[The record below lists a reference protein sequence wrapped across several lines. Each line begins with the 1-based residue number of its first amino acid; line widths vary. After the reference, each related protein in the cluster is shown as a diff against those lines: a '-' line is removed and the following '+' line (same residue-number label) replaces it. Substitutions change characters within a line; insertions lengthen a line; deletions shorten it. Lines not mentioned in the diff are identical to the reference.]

1 MKLTAIIPVRAGSQ
15 RVKNKNL
22 KPFAQSTLLD
32 IKIETLK
39 KVQGID
45 EIIVSSDS
53 DEMLDVAKRHGVGT
67 HRRDEHFAS
76 NEVNN
81 SDFMQN
87 LSTIVDGGHIMYAPC
102 TSPLLSSETITEIVS
117 KYKENNLRNIVTV
130 TTQKHHM
137 WLDGRPLNY
146 DPTNAPNSQDLP
158 DIYSVNYGCC
168 ILSKEDLYKC
178 RNVVTDTPTFHI
190 TDEIESIDIDTEFDF
205 MSAEFV
211 YKRVYGIQT
220 NKRI

>member
-15 RVKNKNL
+15 RVKNKNI
-22 KPFAQSTLLD
+22 KPFANTTLLD

-45 EIIVSSDS
+45 DIIVSSDS
-53 DEMLDVAKRHGVGT
+53 QEMLKIAEEHDVNVHV
-67 HRRDEHFAS
+67 RDEYFAS

-87 LSTIVDGGHIMYAPC
+87 LSTIVDEGHIIYSPC

-117 KYKENNLRNIVTV
+117 KYKNNNLRNIVTV

-137 WLDGRPLNY
+137 WLNGKPLNY
-146 DPTNAPNSQDLP
+146 DPSNAPNSQDLP
-158 DIYSVNYGCC
+158 DIYSINYGCC
-168 ILSKEDLYKC
+168 ILSKDDLYKHK
-178 RNVVTDTPTFHI
+178 NVVVEPTFHI
-190 TDEIESIDIDTEFDF
+190 TNEIESIDIDTEFDF
-205 MSAEFV
+205 IIAEFV
-211 YKRVYGIQT
+211 YRMTHGL
-220 NKRI
+220 

>member
-22 KPFAQSTLLD
+22 KPFAGTTLLE

-53 DEMLDVAKRHGVGT
+53 DEMLFIAEKHNVST
-67 HRRDEHFAS
+67 HKRDEHFAS
-76 NEVNN
+76 NIVNN

-87 LSTIVDGGHIMYAPC
+87 LSTIVDEGDIMYAPC
-102 TSPLLSSETITEIVS
+102 TSPLLSSETITEIVT
-117 KYKENNLRNIVTV
+117 KYKENDLKNIVTV
-130 TTQKHHM
+130 TPQKHHM

-146 DPTNAPNSQDLP
+146 NPSESPNSQDLP

-168 ILSKEDLYKC
+168 ILSKEDLYKHK
-178 RNVVTDTPTFHI
+178 NVVVEPTFHI

-205 MSAEFV
+205 MTAEFV
-211 YKRVYGIQT
+211 YKRVYGL
-220 NKRI
+220 

>member
-15 RVKNKNL
+15 RVKNKNI
-22 KPFAQSTLLD
+22 KPFANTTLLD

-45 EIIVSSDS
+45 DIIVSSDS
-53 DEMLDVAKRHGVGT
+53 QEMLKIAEEHNVNVHV
-67 HRRDEHFAS
+67 RDKYFAS

-87 LSTIVDGGHIMYAPC
+87 LSTIVDEGHIIYSPC

-117 KYKENNLRNIVTV
+117 KYKNNNLRNIVTV

-137 WLDGRPLNY
+137 WLNGKPLNY
-146 DPTNAPNSQDLP
+146 DPSNAPNSQDLP
-158 DIYSVNYGCC
+158 DIYSINYGCC
-168 ILSKEDLYKC
+168 ILSKDDLYKHK
-178 RNVVTDTPTFHI
+178 NVVVEPTFHI
-190 TDEIESIDIDTEFDF
+190 TNEIESIDIDTEFDF
-205 MSAEFV
+205 IIAEFV
-211 YKRVYGIQT
+211 YRMTHGL
-220 NKRI
+220 

>member
-39 KVQGID
+39 NVGGLD

-53 DEMLDVAKRHGVGT
+53 EEMLEVAKRHGVGT
-67 HRRDEHFAS
+67 HRRDKHFAS

-130 TTQKHHM
+130 TQQKHHM

-158 DIYSVNYGCC
+158 DIYSINYGCC
-168 ILSKEDLYKC
+168 ILSKEDLYKYK
-178 RNVVTDTPTFHI
+178 NVVVEPTFHI

-205 MSAEFV
+205 FIAEYV
-211 YKRVYGIQT
+211 YWHIKKGR
-220 NKRI
+220 

>member
-15 RVKNKNL
+15 RVKNKNI
-22 KPFAQSTLLD
+22 KPFANTTLLD

-45 EIIVSSDS
+45 DIIVSSDS
-53 DEMLDVAKRHGVGT
+53 QEMLKIAKEHDVNVHV
-67 HRRDEHFAS
+67 RDEYFAS

-87 LSTIVDGGHIMYAPC
+87 LSTIVDEGHIMYSPC

-117 KYKENNLRNIVTV
+117 KYKNNNLRNIVTV

-137 WLDGRPLNY
+137 WLNGKPLNY
-146 DPTNAPNSQDLP
+146 DPSNAPNSQDLP
-158 DIYSVNYGCC
+158 DIYSINYGCC
-168 ILSKEDLYKC
+168 ILSKDDLYKHK
-178 RNVVTDTPTFHI
+178 NVVVEPTFHI
-190 TDEIESIDIDTEFDF
+190 TNEIESIDIDTEFDF
-205 MSAEFV
+205 IIAEFI
-211 YKRVYGIQT
+211 YRMTHGL
-220 NKRI
+220 

>member
-15 RVKNKNL
+15 RVKNKNI
-22 KPFAQSTLLD
+22 KPFANTTLLD

-45 EIIVSSDS
+45 DIIVSSDS
-53 DEMLDVAKRHGVGT
+53 QEMLKIAKEHDVNVHI
-67 HRRDEHFAS
+67 RDEYFAS

-87 LSTIVDGGHIMYAPC
+87 LSTIVDEGHIMYSPC

-117 KYKENNLRNIVTV
+117 KYKNNKLRNIVTV

-137 WLDGRPLNY
+137 WLNGKPLNY
-146 DPTNAPNSQDLP
+146 DPSNAPNSQDLP
-158 DIYSVNYGCC
+158 DIYSINYGCC
-168 ILSKEDLYKC
+168 ILSKDDLYKHK
-178 RNVVTDTPTFHI
+178 NVVVEPTFHI
-190 TDEIESIDIDTEFDF
+190 TNEIESIDIDTEFDF
-205 MSAEFV
+205 IIAEFV
-211 YKRVYGIQT
+211 YKMTHGL
-220 NKRI
+220 

>member
-15 RVKNKNL
+15 RVKNKNI
-22 KPFAQSTLLD
+22 KPFANTTLLD

-45 EIIVSSDS
+45 DIIVSSDS
-53 DEMLDVAKRHGVGT
+53 QEMLKIAKEHDVNVHV
-67 HRRDEHFAS
+67 RDEYFAS

-87 LSTIVDGGHIMYAPC
+87 LSTIVDEGHIIYSPC

-117 KYKENNLRNIVTV
+117 KYKNNNLRNIVTV

-137 WLDGRPLNY
+137 WLNGKPLNY
-146 DPTNAPNSQDLP
+146 DPSNAPNSQDLP
-158 DIYSVNYGCC
+158 DIYSINYGCC
-168 ILSKEDLYKC
+168 ILSKDDLYKHK
-178 RNVVTDTPTFHI
+178 NVVVEPTFHI
-190 TDEIESIDIDTEFDF
+190 TNEIESIDIDTEFDF
-205 MSAEFV
+205 IIAEFV
-211 YKRVYGIQT
+211 YRMTHGL
-220 NKRI
+220 

>member
-1 MKLTAIIPVRAGSQ
+1 MKLTAIIPVRANSQ

-22 KPFAQSTLLD
+22 KPFAGTTLLE

-45 EIIVSSDS
+45 DIIVTSDS
-53 DEMLDVAKRHGVGT
+53 EEMLFIAEKHDVGT
-67 HRRDEHFAS
+67 HKRDEHFAS
-76 NEVNN
+76 NIVNN

-87 LSTIVDGGHIMYAPC
+87 LSTIVDEGDIMYAPC
-102 TSPLLSSETITEIVS
+102 TSPLLSSETITEIVT
-117 KYKENNLRNIVTV
+117 KYKENDLKNIVTV
-130 TTQKHHM
+130 TPQKHHM

-146 DPTNAPNSQDLP
+146 NPSESPNSQDLP

-168 ILSKEDLYKC
+168 ILSKEDLYKHK
-178 RNVVTDTPTFHI
+178 NVVFEPTFFL

-205 MSAEFV
+205 KVAEYIYRELNV
-211 YKRVYGIQT
+211 
-220 NKRI
+220 

>member
-15 RVKNKNL
+15 RVKNKNI
-22 KPFAQSTLLD
+22 KPFANTTLLD

-45 EIIVSSDS
+45 DIIVSSDS
-53 DEMLDVAKRHGVGT
+53 QEMLKKAEEHDVNVHV
-67 HRRDEHFAS
+67 RDEYFAS

-87 LSTIVDGGHIMYAPC
+87 LSTIVDEGHIMYSPC

-117 KYKENNLRNIVTV
+117 KYKNNNLRNIVTV

-137 WLDGRPLNY
+137 WLNGKPLNY
-146 DPTNAPNSQDLP
+146 DPSNAPNSQDLP
-158 DIYSVNYGCC
+158 DIYSINYGCC
-168 ILSKEDLYKC
+168 ILSKDDLYKHK
-178 RNVVTDTPTFHI
+178 NVVVEPTFHI
-190 TDEIESIDIDTEFDF
+190 TNEIESIDIDTEFDF
-205 MSAEFV
+205 IIAEFV
-211 YKRVYGIQT
+211 YRMTHGL
-220 NKRI
+220 

>member
-15 RVKNKNL
+15 RVKNKNI
-22 KPFAQSTLLD
+22 KPFANTTLLD

-45 EIIVSSDS
+45 DIIVSSDS
-53 DEMLDVAKRHGVGT
+53 QEMLKIAKEHDVNVHI
-67 HRRDEHFAS
+67 RDEYFAS

-87 LSTIVDGGHIMYAPC
+87 LSTIVDEGHIMYSPC

-117 KYKENNLRNIVTV
+117 KYKNNKLRNIVTV

-137 WLDGRPLNY
+137 WLNGKPLNY
-146 DPTNAPNSQDLP
+146 DPSNAPNSQDLP
-158 DIYSVNYGCC
+158 DIYSINYGCC
-168 ILSKEDLYKC
+168 ILSKDDLYKHK
-178 RNVVTDTPTFHI
+178 NVVVEPTFHI
-190 TDEIESIDIDTEFDF
+190 TNEIESIDIDTEFDF
-205 MSAEFV
+205 IIAEFI
-211 YKRVYGIQT
+211 YRMTHGL
-220 NKRI
+220 

>member
-15 RVKNKNL
+15 RVKNKNI
-22 KPFAQSTLLD
+22 KPFANTTLLD

-45 EIIVSSDS
+45 DIIVSSDS
-53 DEMLDVAKRHGVGT
+53 QEMLKIAKKHDVNVHI
-67 HRRDEHFAS
+67 RDEYFAS

-87 LSTIVDGGHIMYAPC
+87 LSTIVDEGHIMYSPC

-117 KYKENNLRNIVTV
+117 KYKNNKLRNIVTV

-137 WLDGRPLNY
+137 WLNGKPLNY

-158 DIYSVNYGCC
+158 DIYSINYGCC
-168 ILSKEDLYKC
+168 ILSKDDLYKHK
-178 RNVVTDTPTFHI
+178 NVVVEPTFHI
-190 TDEIESIDIDTEFDF
+190 TNEIESIDIDTEFDF
-205 MSAEFV
+205 IVAEFV
-211 YKRVYGIQT
+211 YRMTHGL
-220 NKRI
+220 

>member
-1 MKLTAIIPVRAGSQ
+1 MTKSWSQ
-15 RVKNKNL
+15 PAADQQQQPLVTHTVKNKNI
-22 KPFAQSTLLD
+22 KPFANTTLLD

-45 EIIVSSDS
+45 DIIVSSDS
-53 DEMLDVAKRHGVGT
+53 QEMLKIAKEHDVNVHI
-67 HRRDEHFAS
+67 RDEYFAS

-87 LSTIVDGGHIMYAPC
+87 LSTIVDEGHIMYSPC

-117 KYKENNLRNIVTV
+117 KYKNNKLRNIVTV

-137 WLDGRPLNY
+137 WLNGKPLNY

-158 DIYSVNYGCC
+158 DIYSINYGCC
-168 ILSKEDLYKC
+168 ILSKDDLYKHK
-178 RNVVTDTPTFHI
+178 NVVVEPTFHI
-190 TDEIESIDIDTEFDF
+190 TNEIESIDIDTEFDF
-205 MSAEFV
+205 IIAEFV
-211 YKRVYGIQT
+211 YRMTHGL
-220 NKRI
+220 

>member
-15 RVKNKNL
+15 RVKNKNI
-22 KPFAQSTLLD
+22 KPFANTTLLD

-45 EIIVSSDS
+45 DIIVSSDS
-53 DEMLDVAKRHGVGT
+53 QEMLKIAKEHDVNVHI
-67 HRRDEHFAS
+67 RDEYFAS

-87 LSTIVDGGHIMYAPC
+87 LSTIVDEGHIMYSPC

-117 KYKENNLRNIVTV
+117 KYKNNNLRNIVTV

-137 WLDGRPLNY
+137 WLNGKPLNY
-146 DPTNAPNSQDLP
+146 DPSNAPNSQDLP
-158 DIYSVNYGCC
+158 DIYSINYGCC
-168 ILSKEDLYKC
+168 ILSKDDLYKHK
-178 RNVVTDTPTFHI
+178 NVVVEPTFHI
-190 TDEIESIDIDTEFDF
+190 TNEIESIDIDTEFDF
-205 MSAEFV
+205 IIAEFI
-211 YKRVYGIQT
+211 YRMTHGL
-220 NKRI
+220 

>member
-15 RVKNKNL
+15 RVKNKNI
-22 KPFAQSTLLD
+22 KPFANTTLLD

-45 EIIVSSDS
+45 DIIVSSDS
-53 DEMLDVAKRHGVGT
+53 QEMLKIAKEHDVNVHI
-67 HRRDEHFAS
+67 RDEYFAS

-87 LSTIVDGGHIMYAPC
+87 LSTIVDEGHIIYSPC

-117 KYKENNLRNIVTV
+117 KYKNNNLRNIVTV

-137 WLDGRPLNY
+137 WLNGKPLNY
-146 DPTNAPNSQDLP
+146 DPSNAPNSQDLP
-158 DIYSVNYGCC
+158 DIYSINYGCC
-168 ILSKEDLYKC
+168 ILSKDDLYKHK
-178 RNVVTDTPTFHI
+178 NVVVEPTFHI
-190 TDEIESIDIDTEFDF
+190 TNEIESIDIDTEFDF
-205 MSAEFV
+205 IIAEFV
-211 YKRVYGIQT
+211 YRMTHGL
-220 NKRI
+220 

>member
-15 RVKNKNL
+15 RVKNKNI
-22 KPFAQSTLLD
+22 KPFTNTTLLD

-45 EIIVSSDS
+45 DIIVSSDS
-53 DEMLDVAKRHGVGT
+53 QEMLKIAEEHDVNVHV
-67 HRRDEHFAS
+67 RDKYFAS

-87 LSTIVDGGHIMYAPC
+87 LSTIVDEGHIMYSPC

-117 KYKENNLRNIVTV
+117 KYKNNNLRNIVTV

-137 WLDGRPLNY
+137 WLNGKPLNY
-146 DPTNAPNSQDLP
+146 DPSNAPNSQDLP
-158 DIYSVNYGCC
+158 DIYSINYGCC
-168 ILSKEDLYKC
+168 ILSKDDLYKHK
-178 RNVVTDTPTFHI
+178 NVVVEPTFHI
-190 TDEIESIDIDTEFDF
+190 TNEIESIDIDTEFDF
-205 MSAEFV
+205 IIAEFV
-211 YKRVYGIQT
+211 YRMTHGL
-220 NKRI
+220 

>member
-22 KPFAQSTLLD
+22 KPFAGTTLLE

-53 DEMLDVAKRHGVGT
+53 DEMLTIAEKHNVST
-67 HRRDEHFAS
+67 HKRDEHFAS
-76 NEVNN
+76 NIVNN

-87 LSTIVDGGHIMYAPC
+87 LSTIVSEGCIMYAPC
-102 TSPLLSSETITEIVS
+102 TSPLLSSETITEIVKKFEDNGS
-117 KYKENNLRNIVTV
+117 KNVVTV
-130 TTQKHHM
+130 TPQKHHM

-146 DPTNAPNSQDLP
+146 NPSESPNSQDLP

-168 ILSKEDLYKC
+168 ILSKEDLYKSK
-178 RNVVTDTPTFHI
+178 NVVTDEPTFHI

-205 MSAEFV
+205 MTAEFV
-211 YKRVYGIQT
+211 YKRVYGL
-220 NKRI
+220 

>member
-22 KPFAQSTLLD
+22 KPFAGTTLLE
-32 IKIETLK
+32 IKIKTLK

-53 DEMLDVAKRHGVGT
+53 DEMLSIAEKHNVSIHK
-67 HRRDEHFAS
+67 RDEHFAS

-87 LSTIVDGGHIMYAPC
+87 LSTIVDGGHIMYTPC
-102 TSPLLSSETITEIVS
+102 TSPLLSSETITEIVT
-117 KYKENNLRNIVTV
+117 KYRGYNLRNIVTA
-130 TTQKHHM
+130 TSQKHHM
-137 WLDGRPLNY
+137 WLDGKPLNY
-146 DPTNAPNSQDLP
+146 NPSESPNSQDLP
-158 DIYSVNYGCC
+158 DIYSINYGCC
-168 ILSKEDLYKC
+168 ILSKEDLYEHK
-178 RNVVTDTPTFHI
+178 NVVVDPTFYI

-205 MSAEFV
+205 MVAE
-211 YKRVYGIQT
+211 YIW
-220 NKRI
+220 NKYN

>member
-15 RVKNKNL
+15 RVKNKNI
-22 KPFAQSTLLD
+22 KPFANTTLLD

-45 EIIVSSDS
+45 DIIVSSDS
-53 DEMLDVAKRHGVGT
+53 QEMLKIAKEHDVNVHV
-67 HRRDEHFAS
+67 RDEYFAS

-87 LSTIVDGGHIMYAPC
+87 LSTIVDEGHIMYSPC

-117 KYKENNLRNIVTV
+117 KYKNNKLRNIVTV

-137 WLDGRPLNY
+137 WLNGKPLNY

-158 DIYSVNYGCC
+158 DIYSINYGCC
-168 ILSKEDLYKC
+168 ILSKDDLYKHK
-178 RNVVTDTPTFHI
+178 NVVVEPTFHI
-190 TDEIESIDIDTEFDF
+190 TNEIESIDIDTEFDF
-205 MSAEFV
+205 IVAEFV
-211 YKRVYGIQT
+211 YRMTHGL
-220 NKRI
+220 

>member
-39 KVQGID
+39 NVGGLD

>member
-15 RVKNKNL
+15 RVKNKNI
-22 KPFAQSTLLD
+22 KPFANTTLLD

-45 EIIVSSDS
+45 DIIVSSDS
-53 DEMLDVAKRHGVGT
+53 QEMLKIAEEHDVNAHV
-67 HRRDEHFAS
+67 RDEYFAS

-87 LSTIVDGGHIMYAPC
+87 LSTIVDEGHIMYSPC

-117 KYKENNLRNIVTV
+117 KYKNNNLRNIVTV

-137 WLDGRPLNY
+137 WLNGKPLNY
-146 DPTNAPNSQDLP
+146 DPSNAPNSQDLP
-158 DIYSVNYGCC
+158 DIYSINYGCC
-168 ILSKEDLYKC
+168 ILSKDDLYKHK
-178 RNVVTDTPTFHI
+178 NVVVEPTFHI
-190 TDEIESIDIDTEFDF
+190 TNEIESIDIDTEFDF
-205 MSAEFV
+205 IIAEFI
-211 YKRVYGIQT
+211 YRMTHGL
-220 NKRI
+220 

>member
-15 RVKNKNL
+15 RVKNKNI
-22 KPFAQSTLLD
+22 KPFANTTLLD

-45 EIIVSSDS
+45 DIIVSSDS
-53 DEMLDVAKRHGVGT
+53 QEMLKIAKEHDVNVHI
-67 HRRDEHFAS
+67 RDEYFAS

-87 LSTIVDGGHIMYAPC
+87 LSTIVDEGHIMYSPC

-117 KYKENNLRNIVTV
+117 KYKNNKLRNIVTV

-137 WLDGRPLNY
+137 WLNGKPLNY

-158 DIYSVNYGCC
+158 DIYSINYGCC
-168 ILSKEDLYKC
+168 ILSKDDLYKHK
-178 RNVVTDTPTFHI
+178 NVVVEPTFHI
-190 TDEIESIDIDTEFDF
+190 TNEIESIDIDTEFDF
-205 MSAEFV
+205 IIAEFV
-211 YKRVYGIQT
+211 YRMTHGL
-220 NKRI
+220 